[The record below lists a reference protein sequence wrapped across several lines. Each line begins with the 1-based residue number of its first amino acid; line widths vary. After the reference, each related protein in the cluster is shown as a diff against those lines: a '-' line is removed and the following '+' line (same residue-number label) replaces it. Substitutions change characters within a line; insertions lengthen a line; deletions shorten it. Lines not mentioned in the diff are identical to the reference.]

1 MIMQQVLS
9 NFIVIE
15 GLDGSGTTTQ
25 LKKVVELFDEK
36 SISTHATFEPTSS
49 PLGTLVR
56 QVLRK
61 EVVTTPLALAL
72 LFAADREDHLHHPIT
87 GITQRLANG
96 EMVISDRYFF
106 SSLAYQ
112 SVECGFDRV
121 LALNQFPFPEFI
133 FFIDTPIEDCLVRI
147 DERKES
153 KEIFEHKEFLT
164 QVKQNYDKIFSELPL
179 DVHFFVIDGTKSK
192 EEITLT
198 MKRILEEQKVL

>member
-1 MIMQQVLS
+1 MQQVLS

-25 LKKVVELFDEK
+25 LKKVVELFDK
-36 SISTHATFEPTSS
+36 QTISTHATFEPTSS
-49 PLGTLVR
+49 PLGSLVR
-56 QVLRK
+56 QVLRH

-72 LFAADREDHLHHPIT
+72 LFAADRDDHLHHPIT

-96 EMVISDRYFF
+96 EIVISDRYFF

-112 SVECGFDRV
+112 SVDCGFEKV
-121 LALNQFPFPEFI
+121 LSLNQFPYPEYI
-133 FFIDTPIEDCLVRI
+133 FFIDTPIDDCLYRI
-147 DERKES
+147 DERKEN

-164 QVKQNYDKIFSELPL
+164 KVKHNYDKIFSDLPH

-192 EEITLT
+192 EEITQT
-198 MKRILEEQKVL
+198 ISSILENEKLL